1 MLTPFLPHKFHTK
14 PPRSLHEHSTT
25 EHLFFLFEMM
35 MEALNEDGIL
45 VVNKTYGASPK
56 VADGEVDQVWNQQGH
71 ANGDTDMDSDSLD
84 LIIRVASKL
93 EKLFRCGT
101 CDAYVLKQVEF
112 ERSSP
117 DGILPMEMQMYQA
130 FLSDD

>member
-1 MLTPFLPHKFHTK
+1 
-14 PPRSLHEHSTT
+14 
-25 EHLFFLFEMM
+25 MM